1 MAIAVKQKV
10 RTKYNNGLSPRGKN
24 KQGGFTLIEIAI
36 VLVII
41 GLLLG
46 GVLKGQELINTAR
59 VRALNNTVDGI
70 TAAWFS
76 FQDRYRAFPG
86 DYTQASV
93 NLPGAPTNGD
103 GNGLVGDAGGADA
116 PAERAMV
123 WVHLQSAGYI
133 TGGYDDNAATVPQA
147 DEYGCP
153 VSVCPDNGF
162 GAGMNLNYGAVRDA
176 GGANAHELITG
187 RGIPVEVIAELDR
200 KVDDGEPTTGAMQL
214 GQDGTNWTGSAAC
227 KTGAAP
233 DEVYQLQSPSSDCAA
248 VFRNF

>member
-1 MAIAVKQKV
+1 MNKMLKQKTLKV
-10 RTKYNNGLSPRGKN
+10 ANSGLSSIRLKN

-86 DYTQASV
+86 DYTQGTV
-93 NLPGAPTNGD
+93 NLPGITDTA
-103 GNGLVGDAGGADA
+103 GNGNGNGQVDTDL
-116 PAERAMV
+116 ERNNV
-123 WVHLQSAGYI
+123 WVHLESAGYI
-133 TGGYDDNAATVPQA
+133 TGGYNDETLTVVFDDYACDVTQ
-147 DEYGCP
+147 
-153 VSVCPDNGF
+153 CPDNGF
-162 GAGMNLNYGAVRDA
+162 GSGMNLSHGAMRQSV
-176 GGANAHELITG
+176 GADAHELISG
-187 RGIPVEVIAELDR
+187 RGIPVEVLAELDR
-200 KVDDGEPTTGAMQL
+200 KVDDGQAGSGAMQL
-214 GQDGTNWTGSAAC
+214 GIDGTDWTGDVGAC
-227 KTGAAP
+227 QAT
-233 DEVYQLQSPSSDCAA
+233 DINLYDLQNPSSNCAA